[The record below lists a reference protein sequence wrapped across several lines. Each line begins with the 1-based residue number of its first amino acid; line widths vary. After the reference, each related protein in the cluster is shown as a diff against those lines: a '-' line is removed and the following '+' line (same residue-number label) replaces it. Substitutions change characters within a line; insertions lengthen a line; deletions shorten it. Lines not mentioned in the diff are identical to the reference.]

1 MKEITL
7 EKELTA
13 RIMLHKMAITSAALE
28 IQYERENSQ
37 GIKLPNLKQLA
48 EEYSEGIVKQSM
60 QNGTF
65 EVLYEHSW
73 QYLLPV
79 MPDNLKAI

>member
-13 RIMLHKMAITSAALE
+13 RIMLHKMTITSTALGLQFE
-28 IQYERENSQ
+28 KENSQ

-48 EEYSEGIVKQSM
+48 EEYAEGIVKQSM

-65 EVLYEHSW
+65 EVLYEHAW
-73 QYLLPV
+73 QYLMPIV
-79 MPDNLKAI
+79 PDNLKVI